1 MEDLEGG
8 NTDILVG
15 THAIIQPDVKFK
27 SLGLVITDEQHR
39 FGVNQRSLL
48 AEKGSDPNVLVMT
61 ATPIPRTLAVILYG
75 DLDISVI
82 DTMPKGRRPIR
93 TFLRSGESREDIYN
107 FVRQQVK
114 EGRQAYVVAP
124 LIEESEN
131 IDCRSAEEIYKEL
144 ESSYPDMKIGLVH
157 GAMKQ
162 EEKDRAMEDFGAGET
177 DILVSTVVIEVGI
190 DVANAN
196 VMVIEN
202 CERFGL
208 AQLHQLRGRVGRGKH
223 QSYCILVSGRE
234 SKVADKRNQIMCST
248 EDGFIIAEEDLKLRG
263 PGEMFG
269 TRQHGLPELNISD
282 LVRHGD
288 ILASARQAADDIL
301 EKDGD
306 LTDLQNIALRQ
317 KVKKM
322 FGENIQLNL

>member
-1 MEDLEGG
+1 
-8 NTDILVG
+8 
-15 THAIIQPDVKFK
+15 
-27 SLGLVITDEQHR
+27 
-39 FGVNQRSLL
+39 
-48 AEKGSDPNVLVMT
+48 
-61 ATPIPRTLAVILYG
+61 
-75 DLDISVI
+75 
-82 DTMPKGRRPIR
+82 
-93 TFLRSGESREDIYN
+93 
-107 FVRQQVK
+107 
-114 EGRQAYVVAP
+114 
-124 LIEESEN
+124 
-131 IDCRSAEEIYKEL
+131 
-144 ESSYPDMKIGLVH
+144 
-157 GAMKQ
+157 MKQ
-162 EEKDRAMEDFGAGET
+162 EEKDRAMEDFAAGEI

-196 VMVIEN
+196 VIVIEN

-234 SKVADKRNQIMCST
+234 SKVANKRNQIMCAT
-248 EDGFIIAEEDLKLRG
+248 EDGFVIAEEDLKLRG

-282 LVRHGD
+282 PGAARRHSR
-288 ILASARQAADDIL
+288 LCRQAADDIL